1 MTKNTK
7 NTKNTLSKKGMAKE
21 TDTICGLIISG
32 KQCRGTLMSDNSISK
47 LEISLGHRKYTCDK
61 CFASFKF
68 MDN

>member
-1 MTKNTK
+1 MTKT
-7 NTKNTLSKKGMAKE
+7 TKNTLSKNGMDKE

-32 KQCRGTLMSDNSISK
+32 KRCGGALMSDNSISK

-68 MDN
+68 TDE